1 MVGIAVF
8 ENLSLRRKCERQ
20 TTRNNVPASSLDV
33 HFKRSNLTPVL
44 DCMLQEFNSP
54 LTTFVP
60 QPFLALNII
69 PNNVQKSFTLFT
81 IVLTLTLN
89 HQISYLSKKQFYEK
103 PFGVNTERNLIQ
115 L

>member
-69 PNNVQKSFTLFT
+69 PNNVQNL
-81 IVLTLTLN
+81 
-89 HQISYLSKKQFYEK
+89 
-103 PFGVNTERNLIQ
+103 NTEIIHAIYDRFNTDLESSDILLEQ
-115 L
+115 EAIL